1 MRTVAELF
9 SLWPSDADLVRDLGL
24 PYQTVVA
31 WKQRGSVPVAYWY
44 DLIRAAHRRGLSQI
58 TSERLVE
65 LHARDSK
72 TRKEPSKPTS
82 SEAGPTARE
91 GHFSRFKRLRRSHFA
106 SGEEIVA
113 HVRALR
119 EEWDRR

>member
-1 MRTVAELF
+1 MRTVAKLF
-9 SLWPSDADLVRDLGL
+9 SLSRSAPEA
-24 PYQTVVA
+24 
-31 WKQRGSVPVAYWY
+31 
-44 DLIRAAHRRGLSQI
+44 
-58 TSERLVE
+58 
-65 LHARDSK
+65 
-72 TRKEPSKPTS
+72 EPAMP
-82 SEAGPTARE
+82 E